1 MPALRDRVS
10 RGRRREPGAT
20 ELQGPARHSAG
31 GAFLLHGVYMA
42 KSILKFFGG
51 ASILVGLLII
61 GLGFDRRDGGSAF
74 VALLAGS
81 GFLVAGAPLLGFA
94 RVIELLEQI
103 AANTGSI
110 PTPRSRMP
118 QGAGGL
124 SAFAPVPSA
133 VAPPAPASEPPRPGR
148 HTVAEIARQDIYR
161 GRPFDVHADGAVIS
175 AFAGQPATWRSEVD
189 FKEWADQ
196 QPAVG

>member
-1 MPALRDRVS
+1 MPA
-10 RGRRREPGAT
+10 
-20 ELQGPARHSAG
+20 GPFHY
-31 GAFLLHGVYMA
+31 HGVSMA

-103 AANTGSI
+103 AANTGS
-110 PTPRSRMP
+110 PLAPKARTT
-118 QGAGGL
+118 QGASGL
-124 SAFAPVPSA
+124 SAFAPERPTD
-133 VAPPAPASEPPRPGR
+133 APPEPAPASEPPQRGR
-148 HTVAEIARQDIYR
+148 HTVAEIARQDTYR

-175 AFAGQPATWRSEVD
+175 AFAGQPATWRSEAA
-189 FKEWADQ
+189 FKAWADQ